1 MNNKTIKE
9 IIEDRIA
16 RNGMTKKA
24 FANAIGRT
32 NGSLNDLLNSPSWPS
47 LEKMASV
54 LGISVAELVSGDDET
69 HQSLIRKC
77 PHCGKPINIK
87 IENPET

>member
-69 HQSLIRKC
+69 QQPANVC

-87 IENPET
+87 IENPEV